1 MSVRRAGI
9 RDASRIAEIY
19 IFNHRINFYPIF
31 QDDEYA
37 FGELQV
43 MRLAEEFL
51 NDTEMQRNTFVFD
64 DGVVRGF
71 IRVRDG
77 EIEKLFVDPFFQN
90 RGIGAALLT
99 YATEQLH
106 ADRLWALEKNER
118 AILFYIRHG
127 FILTGERVH
136 EQDTEEYLVRM
147 RR

>member
-1 MSVRRAGI
+1 MSVRRAEI

-51 NDTEMQRNTFVFD
+51 NDAGLQRNTFVFD

-99 YATEQLH
+99 FACERLR

-118 AILFYIRHG
+118 AIRFYTRHG
-127 FILTGERVH
+127 FSLTGERIH
-136 EQDTEEYLVRM
+136 EQDTVEYLVRM